1 MTEEKS
7 LDGIEVGYPGSISGA
22 NIPKCLSTI
31 APRFTLNNVIMKLL
45 NAISALTGKMFIK
58 QITHIIHTEHMP
70 LFIINA
76 HWHPSIRTKA
86 HNAFFT
92 SMALWEISPR

>member
-22 NIPKCLSTI
+22 DIPKCLSTI
-31 APRFTLNNVIMKLL
+31 APRFTLNNVRMKLL

-58 QITHIIHTEHMP
+58 QITHIIHTEHMS
-70 LFIINA
+70 LLINNA
-76 HWHPSIRTKA
+76 HWHPSYSTKA
-86 HNAFFT
+86 HYTFRATLPVF
-92 SMALWEISPR
+92 